1 MKRILA
7 ILIFAISFAS
17 WSFAQD
23 DDVYF
28 VPTKAQK
35 AAEAKK
41 LHEREQRRLQ
51 SYYEYIDKY
60 NNDQDDA
67 SDVYRDNEDW
77 AVGRVGQRNVDE
89 YNRRQ
94 ATPDTSYVPDAG
106 YEEGVYTS
114 RLIRFHSPR
123 VGVVVSSPYYGLWV
137 DCYDPWL
144 TPWDADLYYSS
155 WYGWGLSPYYYR
167 SSFYWRYGWYDPW
180 WSYSWG
186 WHPGWY
192 DHWHWGGWVPKP
204 GGGRYLDTSR
214 RVTAYRPSRG
224 YNSSDGRYSSSSYRP
239 SRDSYRP
246 SRVNYRPSGNGHGVQ
261 NSGVTRPSR
270 SYGNSNRNPN
280 GVNTRTETRPSR
292 SYGNSGTSRSS
303 VSSPSMPS
311 RSYGNSGG
319 GGRSF
324 GNSGGGRSFGG
335 RR

>member
-1 MKRILA
+1 MKKMYLLA
-7 ILIFAISFAS
+7 VLMAAAMPFTSM
-17 WSFAQD
+17 AQD
-23 DDVYF
+23 DDLYF
-28 VPTKAQK
+28 NPKKEAKEKAERKAALLREYKAQQ
-35 AAEAKK
+35 A
-41 LHEREQRRLQ
+41 RRDSIYALFW
-51 SYYEYIDKY
+51 SGS
-60 NNDQDDA
+60 N
-67 SDVYRDNEDW
+67 
-77 AVGRVGQRNVDE
+77 RNVDE

-106 YEEGVYTS
+106 YDEEGVYTS

-144 TPWDADLYYSS
+144 TPWDADFYCSS
-155 WYGWGLSPYYYR
+155 WYGWGLSPYYYH

-192 DHWHWGGWVPKP
+192 PGWYDHWHWGGWAPKP

-239 SRDSYRP
+239 SRDNYRP
-246 SRVNYRPSGNGHGVQ
+246 SRENYRPSAGSQRVP

-270 SYGNSNRNPN
+270 SYGNS
-280 GVNTRTETRPSR
+280 GSTNTRTETRPSR
-292 SYGNSGTSRSS
+292 SYGNSVPSRSS

>member
-1 MKRILA
+1 MKRLFA
-7 ILIFAISFAS
+7 ILILATCFAS

-28 VPTKAQK
+28 VPTKARK

-41 LHEREQRRLQ
+41 LQERQQRRLQ
-51 SYYEYIDKY
+51 SDYEYIQNQGY
-60 NNDQDDA
+60 DA
-67 SDVYRDNEDW
+67 DAFRDNDNW
-77 AVGRVGQRNVDE
+77 ASGRVGQRNVDE

-94 ATPDTSYVPDAG
+94 AVPDTSYVPDAG
-106 YEEGVYTS
+106 YDEEGVYTS

-123 VGVVVSSPYYGLWV
+123 VGVVVSSPYYGFWV

-144 TPWDADLYYSS
+144 TPWDADFYYSS

-192 DHWHWGGWVPKP
+192 DHWHWGGWAPKP

-214 RVTAYRPSRG
+214 RVTAYRPSRN
-224 YNSSDGRYSSSSYRP
+224 YNSSDGRYSGSSYRP

-246 SRVNYRPSGNGHGVQ
+246 SRENYRPSAGSQRVP
-261 NSGVTRPSR
+261 NSSVTRPSR
-270 SYGNSNRNPN
+270 SYGNSGNT
-280 GVNTRTETRPSR
+280 NTRTETRPSR
-292 SYGNSGTSRSS
+292 SYGNSVPSRSS

>member
-1 MKRILA
+1 MKRLFA
-7 ILIFAISFAS
+7 ILILATCFAS
-17 WSFAQD
+17 WIFAQD

-28 VPTKAQK
+28 VPTKARK

-41 LHEREQRRLQ
+41 LQERQQRRLQ
-51 SYYEYIDKY
+51 SDYEYIQNQGY
-60 NNDQDDA
+60 GADA
-67 SDVYRDNEDW
+67 FRDNDNW
-77 AVGRVGQRNVDE
+77 ASGRVGQRNVDE

-94 ATPDTSYVPDAG
+94 ATPDTSYVLDAG
-106 YEEGVYTS
+106 YDEEGVYTS

-144 TPWDADLYYSS
+144 TPWDADFYYSS

-192 DHWHWGGWVPKP
+192 DHWHWGGWAPKP

-214 RVTAYRPSRG
+214 RVTAYRPSRN

-246 SRVNYRPSGNGHGVQ
+246 SRENYRPSAGSQRVP

-270 SYGNSNRNPN
+270 SYGNS
-280 GVNTRTETRPSR
+280 GSTNTRTETRPSR
-292 SYGNSGTSRSS
+292 SYGNSVPSRSS

-311 RSYGNSGG
+311 RSYDNSGG